1 MKKPWIIV
9 LCALAVLSVGLS
21 GSALGV
27 SIYSLNNPSSSS
39 TTPASE
45 QQLNEY
51 IMYVGTNDKDTY
63 QLEMPL
69 EDARNIVQ
77 NKLMDHF
84 PDGFTMYDAKGVWRD
99 ENKVITL
106 EYSFVCVIETTEKA
120 EVYKVADEL
129 IVALNQSTILIVTNA
144 VQSIDFYMGAK

>member
-1 MKKPWIIV
+1 MKKPWIIA

-39 TTPASE
+39 TAPASE

-63 QLEMPL
+63 QLEMLL

-129 IVALNQSTILIVTNA
+129 IVALNQNTILIVTNA
-144 VQSIDFYMGAK
+144 VQSIDFYTGTK

>member
-1 MKKPWIIV
+1 MKKPWIIA

-39 TTPASE
+39 TAPASE

-63 QLEMPL
+63 QLEMLL

-106 EYSFVCVIETTEKA
+106 EYSFVCVIEATEKA

-129 IVALNQSTILIVTNA
+129 IVALNQNTILIVTSA
-144 VQSIDFYMGAK
+144 V

>member
-1 MKKPWIIV
+1 MKKPWIIA
-9 LCALAVLSVGLS
+9 LCALAVASVGLS

-39 TTPASE
+39 ATPASE

-51 IMYVGTNDKDTY
+51 TMYIGTNDKDTY

-129 IVALNQSTILIVTNA
+129 IVALNQNTILIVTNA
-144 VQSIDFYMGAK
+144 VQSIDFYTGAK